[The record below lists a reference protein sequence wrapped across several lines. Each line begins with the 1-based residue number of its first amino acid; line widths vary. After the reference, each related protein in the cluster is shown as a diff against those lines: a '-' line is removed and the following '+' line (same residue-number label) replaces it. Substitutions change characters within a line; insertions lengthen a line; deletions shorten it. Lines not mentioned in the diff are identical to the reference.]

1 MLLQDSENIYI
12 GVRVSNT
19 GYQPKARVS
28 GREDINDDD
37 QVGIYIDTVGDAR
50 SGYILYFNPLGIQQD
65 IRYSNGSWFVNW
77 NTVYESKGHVTEDGY
92 EIEIK
97 IPFRSLQYP
106 EIDDPDWTMIVTR
119 KIPDIGEKYSWPK
132 TKRGHP
138 RLFAQGKPIKG
149 IKPPPLR
156 ANIQIQPSLSIVY
169 PLEKSD
175 SGMQTPEDFNFPD
188 DAIRPSGDLRW
199 GITANTGLTATINP
213 DFSQVEGDMRQLNL
227 NQRFAF
233 AYPEQRP
240 FFLDKVGFFN
250 DNAGSLYSRSINDP
264 LYGIK
269 VAGTEKNLD
278 FGLLNA
284 IDRSPISS
292 FNEQETPGFEADD
305 IEDRWALNSFLRLRS
320 PIKTQGHI
328 GITAG
333 EKRIV
338 KDPQADRQAD
348 PTGFSDLLAADF
360 LIPMAEIWTISGLTS
375 TTYTGDQNTQLLGN
389 SSSMS
394 ISRSPD
400 VGWGGSLGGYGTSQ
414 DYRRELGFN
423 TQSGNFGGHSY
434 LSYATAFNDASF
446 SRSSLYASYHEEYT
460 GNYSAFASGSQDFTF
475 NGIHNFGIEL
485 APKMQRYKDFELIG
499 HYVDFD
505 WSSRPSSKINYYLDF
520 KTYSEIDY
528 ELLVPGTIYQT
539 GISTAIRPSRRLRLD
554 TTWNQQWYLAEGEDW
569 ETASNI
575 YNRISWQLTRE
586 WGIRIIEQTGVIS
599 GLEDPLHNGSIMFTW
614 LKSPGTAA
622 YIGSTWNIQE
632 QELQEQVFF
641 AKYTHLFWF

>member
-1 MLLQDSENIYI
+1 MLQDSDNIYI
-12 GVRVSNT
+12 GIRVSNT
-19 GYQPKARVS
+19 AYQPKARIS
-28 GREDINDDD
+28 RREDINDDD

-50 SGYILYFNPLGIQQD
+50 SGYIFYFNPLGIQQD

-77 NTVYESKGHVTEDGY
+77 NTVYESKGHVTENGY

-106 EIDDPDWTMIVTR
+106 ETENPSWKLIVTR

-132 TKRGHP
+132 TQRGHP
-138 RLFAQGKPIKG
+138 RLFAQGKELKG
-149 IKPPPLR
+149 IRPPDLR
-156 ANIQIQPSLSIVY
+156 ANIQLQPSLSIVY
-169 PLEKSD
+169 PQENTASGLETA
-175 SGMQTPEDFNFPD
+175 QDFEWK

-250 DNAGSLYSRSINDP
+250 DNGGSLYSRSINDP

-269 VAGTEKNLD
+269 VAGTEKNID
-278 FGLLNA
+278 FGILNS
-284 IDRSPISS
+284 IDRSPLSS
-292 FNEQETPGFEADD
+292 FNEQETPGFEAKD
-305 IEDRWALNSFLRLRS
+305 IEDHWAMNSFLRLRS
-320 PIKTQGHI
+320 PIRKQGHI
-328 GITAG
+328 GLTAG

-338 KDPQADRQAD
+338 KDPQADRTDD
-348 PTGFSDLLAADF
+348 PAGFSDLIAADF
-360 LIPMAEIWTISGLTS
+360 LIPMAEIWTLSGLTS

-389 SSSMS
+389 SSSMGL
-394 ISRSPD
+394 SRSPD
-400 VGWGGSLGGYGTSQ
+400 VGWGGSLGGYGTTQ

-423 TQSGNFGGHSY
+423 TQSGNFGGYSS
-434 LSYATAFNDASF
+434 LSYATAFSDSSF
-446 SRSSLYASYHEEYT
+446 SSSSIYASYHEEYT
-460 GNYSAFASGSQDFTF
+460 GNYSATTSLSQNLTF
-475 NGIHNFGIEL
+475 NGIHNFGVEA
-485 APKMQRYKDFELIG
+485 APLMKRYKDFELVG
-499 HYVDFD
+499 HYVDLD
-505 WSSRPSSKINYYLDF
+505 WSSRPSSKLNYSLNV
-520 KTYSEIDY
+520 KTYTEIDY
-528 ELLVPGTIYQT
+528 ELLVPGTMYQ
-539 GISTAIRPSRRLRLD
+539 GGVSAAMRPTRNLRLD
-554 TTWNQQWYLAEGEDW
+554 TTLNRQWYLAEGQDW
-569 ETASNI
+569 KNAFNV

-586 WGIRIIEQTGVIS
+586 WGVRIVEQTGIIS
-599 GLEDPLHNGSIMFTW
+599 GTENPLHNGSLLFTW

-622 YIGSTWNIQE
+622 YIGATWKIEE